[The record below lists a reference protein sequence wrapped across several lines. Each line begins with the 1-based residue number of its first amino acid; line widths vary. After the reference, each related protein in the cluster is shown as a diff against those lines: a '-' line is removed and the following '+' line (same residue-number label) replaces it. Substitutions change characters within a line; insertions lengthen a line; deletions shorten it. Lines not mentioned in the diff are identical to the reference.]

1 MGRFGKR
8 IVLFLVTN
16 LAVIVLLGV
25 VLRVLGIDGLAFAG
39 GYVDWRA
46 LLVLSAVIGFGGAF
60 ISLAL
65 SKWMA
70 RLLTRARVI
79 DQPRTA
85 EEHELVEVVGRLARA
100 AGVEMPEVA
109 IYPSRDPN
117 AFATGARRN
126 RSMVAVSAGLFEAM
140 GPAEREA
147 VLAHE
152 ITHVANGD
160 MVTLTLVQ
168 GVLNTFVIFLSRI
181 VGFAVDRAVFR
192 NERGY
197 GIGYWVSVIASEI
210 LLGLLATIVVMWFSR
225 RREFAADAGAAR
237 LVGPRPMADALRSL
251 GRYQAVPAA
260 LPQSLDAF
268 GIRGGKAGV
277 IGGLFRSHPPL
288 EARIAAL
295 ESMDAGRTV

>member
-1 MGRFGKR
+1 MGAMGRFAKR

-16 LAVIVLLGV
+16 LAVLVLLGI

-39 GYVDWRA
+39 GYLDWRA
-46 LLVLSAVIGFGGAF
+46 LLVLSAVLGFGGAF

-65 SKWMA
+65 SKWTA
-70 RLLTRARVI
+70 KRFTRAQVI
-79 DQPRTA
+79 GQPRTPHEA
-85 EEHELVEVVGRLARA
+85 ELLEVVRRLARD
-100 AGVEMPEVA
+100 AGVDMPEVA
-109 IYPSRDPN
+109 IYPSPEPN

-126 RSMVAVSAGLFEAM
+126 RALVAVSAGLFQAL

-152 ITHVANGD
+152 LTHVANGD

-168 GVLNTFVIFLSRI
+168 GVLNTFVIFLSRV

-210 LLGLLATIVVMWFSR
+210 LLGLLATVVVMWFSR

-237 LVGPRPMADALRSL
+237 LVGSRPMADALRSL
-251 GRYQAVPAA
+251 QRYQAVPAA

-268 GIRGGKAGV
+268 GIRGGRAGV
-277 IGGLFRSHPPL
+277 LGGLFRSHPPL

-295 ESMDAGRTV
+295 EALG